1 MFSLS
6 LVLNL
11 ASSLALMTVSFWLI
25 RLKQEKKLW
34 RELWQAAG
42 VNTAKKWILDWPSV
56 FLAKLCK
63 LSAWKYEDQSRS
75 KDQPCR
81 IDLVVWSE
89 LARKLEVEAIIRRE
103 NGKQFDVYCKGA
115 LDSDAVEPLVARLN
129 VSMSDGQ
136 VLPLNIRESEC

>member
-1 MFSLS
+1 MQ
-6 LVLNL
+6 
-11 ASSLALMTVSFWLI
+11 ALGLEI
-25 RLKQEKKLW
+25 R
-34 RELWQAAG
+34 G
-42 VNTAKKWILDWPSV
+42 SV
-56 FLAKLCK
+56 
-63 LSAWKYEDQSRS
+63 RS

-136 VLPLNIRESEC
+136 VFAVKYSGE